1 MESEPSN
8 VIIEYLHENLDF
20 VSDLISSSSMTD
32 EGIAPTLNKA
42 IELRD
47 SLRYFLST
55 TIKEDLNLLRND
67 GLYIPLLT
75 RSINLGSYT
84 DLFDRNKGILHGK
97 IDLINSYLDELN
109 NIYKEANTY
118 VSLYKNIYQ
127 RNNKIISD
135 AISELKEKIQSVEA
149 AKLAI
154 ESNATDKFFVELSE
168 KYEEEYELNNEHFR
182 NTLFITVCCTILSI
196 AYAFNIPIVDIN
208 WAVFISVKFLILAV
222 GITLCTLFLRRAAH
236 AKKLHEKAYQT
247 HVEINAYPLF
257 IRSLEKSDQQ
267 EITKELALRYFGNNI
282 DQTQNDKIGDL
293 VQDQLSAGTE
303 LVRASAEMV
312 KAKNG
317 KGDAE

>member
-42 IELRD
+42 TELRD

-67 GLYIPLLT
+67 GLYVPLLT

-127 RNNKIISD
+127 RNNEIISD

-168 KYEEEYELNNEHFR
+168 KYEEEYELNNGHFR
-182 NTLFITVCCTILSI
+182 NTLIVTVCCTILSI
-196 AYAFNIPIVDIN
+196 AYAFNISIVDIN

-236 AKKLHEKAYQT
+236 AKKTA
-247 HVEINAYPLF
+247 
-257 IRSLEKSDQQ
+257 
-267 EITKELALRYFGNNI
+267 
-282 DQTQNDKIGDL
+282 
-293 VQDQLSAGTE
+293 
-303 LVRASAEMV
+303 
-312 KAKNG
+312 
-317 KGDAE
+317 